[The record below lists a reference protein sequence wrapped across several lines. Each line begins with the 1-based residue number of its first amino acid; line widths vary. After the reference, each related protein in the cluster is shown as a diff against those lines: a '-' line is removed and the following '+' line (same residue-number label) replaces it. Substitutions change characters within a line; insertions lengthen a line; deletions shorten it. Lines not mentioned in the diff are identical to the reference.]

1 VNPVKA
7 KYLRGAVWQLVR
19 VQPMSNVTHFEFQA
33 IGMREHLTI
42 VLHSGGHVEM
52 MRRYQFMSLKPE
64 RRAHIS
70 SVAHQMQAIT
80 VLTPDGEKPVYPA
93 VKLL

>member
-1 VNPVKA
+1 
-7 KYLRGAVWQLVR
+7 
-19 VQPMSNVTHFEFQA
+19 
-33 IGMREHLTI
+33 
-42 VLHSGGHVEM
+42 
-52 MRRYQFMSLKPE
+52 MSLKPE